1 MPNPAAETDAPR
13 ITGGPTI
20 GPNAQGVWV
29 LTGRGSMARTQPVV
43 HMYISSRNQFYQKV
57 LAHENKHVQQWQTGM
72 LSDLITVDGLWQAIS
87 GLSDATQQG
96 LNNKIINAANIW
108 IQGQGAIL
116 DQRRSAVETEA
127 FSVSATIPPLYLN
140 GC

>member
-1 MPNPAAETDAPR
+1 MPNPAAVTSWPT
-13 ITGGPTI
+13 ITGVPTI

-43 HMYISSRNQFYQKV
+43 TMFISSRNQFYQKV

-72 LSDLITVDGLWQAIS
+72 VSDLVTVDGLWQAIS

-96 LNNKIINAANIW
+96 LINKIQNAAVVWLN
-108 IQGQGAIL
+108 GQYGIA
-116 DQRRSAVETEA
+116 DQRRNAVEAEA